1 MPFKLAGKLSLK
13 ADAFK
18 SGLKK
23 AGSAVKSFGAKA
35 KAAYGGVSAKLGS
48 MWGSAAPII
57 AHIKQTLDWSAKIRD
72 LANAWGISTKEVQ
85 QFQYAARQSGI
96 EIEDVMDNM
105 KDLAKS
111 AGEVTSAGGN
121 EGKASMFKVLGIEVD
136 QLRGKNPAEVFKIV
150 AAAIKEMGD
159 VTTPEA
165 LLAIEGLG
173 GGAGMKTLNMM
184 KGDFGGLTD
193 RFNDLGM
200 AVDDVTLDK
209 LGAMSDKL
217 VEVEDRWNSMSA
229 QALGSIMD
237 IADAS
242 GDWLSAWHEMGTQG
256 FEDLMLYGQFQKN
269 EDGDAMEQMA
279 ATVVRR
285 RAEREKLANARKLDR
300 ENQARAKGK
309 ERELAKE
316 AANLRAEADVENKK
330 KKVARDAAS
339 ARGAAALSGIG
350 SRQAGWKGF
359 GATSL
364 EKIGG
369 GLGMKTTQ
377 LNVAQQH
384 LALAQ
389 KNAERAIA
397 VANNVQQIK
406 DQVSE

>member
-1 MPFKLAGKLSLK
+1 
-13 ADAFK
+13 
-18 SGLKK
+18 
-23 AGSAVKSFGAKA
+23 
-35 KAAYGGVSAKLGS
+35 
-48 MWGSAAPII
+48 
-57 AHIKQTLDWSAKIRD
+57 

>member
-18 SGLKK
+18 AGLKK
-23 AGSAVKSFGAKA
+23 SGAAVKSFGAKA
-35 KAAYGGVSAKLGS
+35 KSAFGGVAGKL
-48 MWGSAAPII
+48 AAVAGTAAII
-57 AHIKQTLDWSAKIRD
+57 AQVKATLDWSAKIRD

-111 AGEVTSAGGN
+111 AAEVTSAGGN

-184 KGDFGGLTD
+184 KNGFGGMTD